1 MPTPRH
7 DDVTQRL
14 DIVTGGDRHDVEALQ
29 LEIRRL
35 AREHGV
41 EVVSVEIMPVARRAI
56 SARRRARP
64 RRG

>member
-1 MPTPRH
+1 MH
-7 DDVTQRL
+7 L
-14 DIVTGGDRHDVEALQ
+14 EIVADGDRRELEALQ

-41 EVVSVEIMPVARRAI
+41 EVVRVDIAPAAPRRRV
-56 SARRRARP
+56 SARRRPASR

>member
-1 MPTPRH
+1 MH
-7 DDVTQRL
+7 L
-14 DIVTGGDRHDVEALQ
+14 EIVADGDRQELEALQ

-41 EVVSVEIMPVARRAI
+41 EVVRVDIAPARPRRRV
-56 SARRRARP
+56 SARRRPASR